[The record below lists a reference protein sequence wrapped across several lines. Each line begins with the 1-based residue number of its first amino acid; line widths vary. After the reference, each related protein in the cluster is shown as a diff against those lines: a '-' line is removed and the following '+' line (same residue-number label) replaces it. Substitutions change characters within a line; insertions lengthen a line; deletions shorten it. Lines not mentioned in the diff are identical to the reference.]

1 MFEISFYIH
10 NSELAVKFEEN
21 RLKQDKVPF
30 TYRNV
35 VKVILDTWLHN
46 LTAYFTLKYCLFGA
60 AKMTKNVDPHK
71 YYFICVILYVIL
83 DLIHVHF
90 FNSRL

>member
-10 NSELAVKFEEN
+10 NSEQAVKFEGN

-30 TYRNV
+30 AHRNV
-35 VKVILDTWLHN
+35 VKVILDTWLRN

-60 AKMTKNVDPHK
+60 AKMTKNVDPQ

-90 FNSRL
+90 F

>member
-1 MFEISFYIH
+1 MVLFEISFYIY
-10 NSELAVKFEEN
+10 NSKIVVKFEGN
-21 RLKQDKVPF
+21 CLKQDKVPF
-30 TYRNV
+30 SHRNV
-35 VKVILDTWLHN
+35 VKVILDTWLRN
-46 LTAYFTLKYCLFGA
+46 LTACFTLKYCLFGA

-90 FNSRL
+90 F